1 MALMLKSLMTIESLA
16 CGLDGDFQIM
26 DHLKPYA
33 RKLSLQQIDPKL
45 VLGQVRQAVRD
56 AGDLAVKLPEE
67 LQSIVSKFRQGKMQ
81 IRVHHEHL
89 ENLAQTVGRSSNRI
103 SFALIIAALLLASSL
118 LVSQE
123 GTILGVVSLQSLG
136 IIGYVVAAV
145 MGMWLLMGIIRSRHL

>member
-1 MALMLKSLMTIESLA
+1 
-16 CGLDGDFQIM
+16 M

-33 RKLSLQQIDPKL
+33 RKISLQQMDPRL
-45 VLGQVRQAVRD
+45 VFGQVRQAFRD

-103 SFALIIAALLLASSL
+103 SFSLIIAALLIASSL
-118 LVSQE
+118 LVSQQ
-123 GTILGVVSLQSLG
+123 GTVLGILSLQSLG
-136 IIGYVVAAV
+136 IIGYIVAAV
-145 MGMWLLMGIIRSRHL
+145 MGMWLLLGIMRSRHL